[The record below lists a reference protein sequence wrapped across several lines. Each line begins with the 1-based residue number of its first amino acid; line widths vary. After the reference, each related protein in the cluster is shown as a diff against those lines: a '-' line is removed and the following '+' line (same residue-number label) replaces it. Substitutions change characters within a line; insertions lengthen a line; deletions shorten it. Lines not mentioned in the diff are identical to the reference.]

1 MRSSGELHDWGMPC
15 ALTPAWHRR
24 LRAAQR
30 RSVLWRRTRAF
41 RASSHGTHDALNV
54 ARTPRLKR
62 TRTENG
68 LARTEPST
76 KAAVPPAC
84 RYAYARMRTPRWQ
97 MPCSARKQLR
107 GVCHAESV
115 GRRRCIHESHERLN
129 PSGRSCVAEEHYS
142 VLQQR
147 SGLRDDAT
155 NSVAHP
161 LQQPIACCN
170 SAQVCATTQPILLPI
185 RCNSASR
192 VATALSATTQNCCTR
207 AQSVATAYR
216 VLRQRSVRQRRTAAR
231 ERSLLQRRM
240 LQQRTILLQNRSTLH
255 SLQRVATVQPAAT
268 DHSPGANLLQ
278 RVRRNATPMI
288 PSQRVPQHRSTTG
301 RLRSGAIV
309 VLASHGQREALA
321 PQCTGGSALD

>member
-1 MRSSGELHDWGMPC
+1 MP
-15 ALTPAWHRR
+15 RR
-24 LRAAQR
+24 
-30 RSVLWRRTRAF
+30 
-41 RASSHGTHDALNV
+41 
-54 ARTPRLKR
+54 
-62 TRTENG
+62 
-68 LARTEPST
+68 
-76 KAAVPPAC
+76 
-84 RYAYARMRTPRWQ
+84 
-97 MPCSARKQLR
+97 
-107 GVCHAESV
+107 V
-115 GRRRCIHESHERLN
+115 GRRRRCIHESHERLN

-161 LQQPIACCN
+161 LQLRIACCN
-170 SAQVCATTQPILLPI
+170 STQVCATTQPILLPI

-255 SLQRVATVQPAAT
+255 LLQRVATVRHVEIPVAT
-268 DHSPGANLLQ
+268 QCNLLW
-278 RVRRNATPMI
+278 RNRTCCEKRTTTVMHASAI
-288 PSQRVPQHRSTTG
+288 CCSAVP
-301 RLRSGAIV
+301 
-309 VLASHGQREALA
+309 
-321 PQCTGGSALD
+321 CCN